1 MEFSSIVGGIPFISL
16 FIFTGILVNLIQVSC
31 YLTIWPVSKSTF
43 RRINGAITEL
53 LWLEVVWLMEW
64 WSGFEVKVHTDAKTS
79 QLMGKEHAIIMPNHV
94 SDSDTLLTW
103 ILAQSSFEALSDYP
117 TPFWMTIFVEG
128 TRLTAD
134 KLLEAQSFA
143 SSKGYPI
150 PKNGIV
156 TAVQSLRSFVPAIY
170 DVTIAIPK
178 QQPFFPTLLTFLKM
192 QPCKVAVH
200 IKRYSTK
207 DLPESDQG
215 IAQWCRNRFIAK
227 DELLETFAATG
238 TFDEE
243 EITEFR
249 RSTKSLIVTLI
260 FASIFLVGGWI
271 FLQRLSSGWQYPT
284 LATIIGS
291 VAIVVHIFIEFTKM
305 PPPKIKAT
313 QICTQ

>member
-1 MEFSSIVGGIPFISL
+1 
-16 FIFTGILVNLIQVSC
+16 
-31 YLTIWPVSKSTF
+31 
-43 RRINGAITEL
+43 
-53 LWLEVVWLMEW
+53 
-64 WSGFEVKVHTDAKTS
+64 
-79 QLMGKEHAIIMPNHV
+79 MPNHV

-103 ILAQSSFEALSDYP
+103 ILAQRVGCLRSALTIVKKTTRYLPVFGWTNWFSESIFQDRNWAKDESKLKSSFEALSDYP

-134 KLLEAQSFA
+134 KLVEAQSFA

-150 PKNGIV
+150 PKNVLIPKTKGIV

-178 QQPFFPTLLTFLKM
+178 HQPFFPTLLTFLKM
-192 QPCKVAVH
+192 QPCKVVVR
-200 IKRYSTK
+200 IKRYSTN

-227 DELLETFAATG
+227 
-238 TFDEE
+238 
-243 EITEFR
+243 
-249 RSTKSLIVTLI
+249 VTLI
-260 FASIFLVGGWI
+260 FAGIFLVGGWI
-271 FLQRLSSGWQYPT
+271 FLKRLSSGWQYPT